1 MKQIT
6 TVGGLKEY
14 VWSRLPPMRR
24 HLAGQDKVNDLVDV
38 IIIEWPQDI
47 LMSCRSGDTEEVL
60 CMRALNKS
68 VKRHMAMA
76 YGETYGFALIT
87 IWILWQVMW
96 IILAWW
102 HFNSENKEV
111 LCGWRSKYYLDKEET

>member
-1 MKQIT
+1 
-6 TVGGLKEY
+6 
-14 VWSRLPPMRR
+14 MRK
-24 HLAGQDKVNDLVDV
+24 HLAGQDKINDLVDV

-47 LMSCRSGDTEEVL
+47 LLSCRSGDTEEVES
-60 CMRALNKS
+60 MRDLNRS
-68 VKRHMAMA
+68 VKRHIAMA

-102 HFNSENKEV
+102 HYSSENREA
-111 LCGWRSKYYLDKEET
+111 LCGWRSKYDLGQE